1 MKMIQVDSLT
11 VKYKEL
17 RAVDNISFNVSEQE
31 IFGIVGPNGAG
42 KTSTVECIEG
52 LRRACSGKVNVMGL
66 DPWKERKQLYGVIG
80 VQLQDTAYQDRVR
93 VSEICDLFSSLYRN
107 PVPYGELLEIMKLTD
122 KKRAFVANLS
132 GGQRQKLSI
141 VLALIPNPRV
151 VFLDEL
157 TTGLDPHARH
167 QMWDLLLRLRERGLT
182 VILVSHFMDEV
193 EAVCDRVAIM
203 NHGRML
209 SVGSINEVVNRF
221 DLQTEI
227 SFQSSMQHTPNIEN
241 LAGVASVKRNR
252 DTITVCG
259 HGDECVEAVLQY
271 LKDSGIDFTGLAVK
285 RPDLEAVFLN
295 LVGYSLAEDD
305 GPAANYGRG

>member
-1 MKMIQVDSLT
+1 MIKVDSLT
-11 VKYKEL
+11 VKYKDL
-17 RAVDNISFNVSEQE
+17 CAVDKISFNVSEQE

-42 KTSTVECIEG
+42 KTSAVECIEG
-52 LRRACSGKVNVMGL
+52 LRRAYSGKVNVMGL

-80 VQLQDTAYQDRVR
+80 VQLQDTAYQDRIR

-107 PVPYGELLEIMKLTD
+107 PVSYDELLEVMKLTG
-122 KKRAFVANLS
+122 KKRAYVANLS

-182 VILVSHFMDEV
+182 IVLVSHFMDEV

-203 NHGRML
+203 NHGRIL
-209 SVGSINEVVNRF
+209 SIGSINEVVNRF

-227 SFQSSMQHTPNIEN
+227 SFHSSVQNVRDIKN
-241 LAGVASVKRNR
+241 LADVTSVKQSQ
-252 DTITVCG
+252 DTITVCV
-259 HGDECVEAVLQY
+259 HGDESVAAVLQY
-271 LKDSGIDFTGLAVK
+271 LKDNRIDYADLAVK

-295 LVGYSLAEDD
+295 LVGYNLAEDD
-305 GPAANYGRG
+305 GSAGNGGRG

>member
-1 MKMIQVDSLT
+1 MIKVDSLT
-11 VKYKEL
+11 VKYKDL
-17 RAVDNISFNVSEQE
+17 CAVDNISFNVSEQE

-52 LRRACSGKVNVMGL
+52 LRRAYSGKVKVMGL

-93 VSEICDLFSSLYRN
+93 VSEICELFSSLYRN
-107 PVPYGELLEIMKLTD
+107 PVPYGELLEIMKLTG
-122 KKRAFVANLS
+122 KKRAYVANLS

-167 QMWDLLLRLRERGLT
+167 QMWDLLLRLRESGLT
-182 VILVSHFMDEV
+182 IVLVSHFMDEV

-203 NHGRML
+203 NHGRIL

-227 SFQSSMQHTPNIEN
+227 SFRSSAKNVRDIEN
-241 LAGVASVKRNR
+241 LAGVASVKQSR
-252 DTITVCG
+252 DTITACV
-259 HGDECVEAVLQY
+259 HGDESVSELLQY
-271 LKDSGIDFTGLAVK
+271 LKDNRIDYTDLAVK

-295 LVGYSLAEDD
+295 LVGYNLAEDD
-305 GPAANYGRG
+305 GSAANGRRG